1 MKQQLLCLAIA
12 GLAATQASAYQVSGP
27 KWPNG
32 EFTIHLGIPLTIGA
46 GGETWNDVVTGAIN
60 AWDTPVDGLKINIT
74 PEIGDPCDGYTGV
87 ENTTTTP
94 VRDTSALFVNGI
106 GLKPDLCGSN
116 FGDDVI
122 AVTLFQTNVRNGV
135 FTEVDIIFNETR
147 TFGSYSGAL
156 QGTTY
161 DVGRVVARELGL
173 SLGLAN
179 ETFGSTIM
187 HPDAAIRSVT
197 GPTADDIAGM
207 NALYPVPAPEPAIKV
222 KVAIE
227 EPGNNQTK
235 SGITNIR
242 GWAVGLE
249 KITAVEYQ
257 IDSGAFKRAPY
268 GSQRSDVASAYSAY
282 PVSGNSGY
290 SFAFNWGNLAA
301 GQHSITVR
309 ATDLID
315 RTATATS
322 NFTVTK
328 FDSAFIP
335 GNKVVSINGSST
347 ITNQKTINLNNVNAD
362 GKNYNLQLEWDNAA
376 QKFNINNISK

>member
-1 MKQQLLCLAIA
+1 MKQQFLCLAIA

-27 KWPNG
+27 KWTNG
-32 EFTIHLGIPLTIGA
+32 ELSINLGIAATTPSGI
-46 GGETWNDVVTGAIN
+46 TWNDAITNAIN
-60 AWDTPVDGLKINIT
+60 AWDNPVDGLNIT
-74 PEIGDPCDGYTGV
+74 IIPETADPCEGYSGTAGS
-87 ENTTTTP
+87 TATP
-94 VRDTSALFVNGI
+94 VYAPTTIITNGI
-106 GLKPDLCGSN
+106 GLSPDMCGGD
-116 FGDDVI
+116 FGQDVV
-122 AVTLFQTNVRNGV
+122 AVTLLQSNVRNGT
-135 FTEVDIIFNETR
+135 FTEADIVFNANQL
-147 TFGSYSGAL
+147 FDVYNGSY
-156 QGTTY
+156 QTGTF
-161 DVGRVVARELGL
+161 DVRRVVSRELGL

-187 HPDAAIRSVT
+187 HPDAARRNVT
-197 GPTADDIAGM
+197 GPTADDITGM
-207 NALYPVPAPEPAIKV
+207 NALYPVPAPEPTLKV
-222 KVAIE
+222 RVAIE

-235 SGITNIR
+235 SGVTNVR
-242 GWAVGLE
+242 GWAIGLE
-249 KITAVEYQ
+249 KITSVEYQ
-257 IDSGAFKRAPY
+257 IDNGTFKRAPY
-268 GSQRSDVASAYSAY
+268 GSQRADVANAFSAY
-282 PVSGNSGY
+282 PVAGSSGY
-290 SFAFNWGNLAA
+290 SFVFNWGLLAA

>member
-1 MKQQLLCLAIA
+1 MKQQLLCLVIA

-27 KWPNG
+27 KWTNG
-32 EFTIHLGIPLTIGA
+32 TFTIYRGVPEVALS
-46 GGETWNDVVTGAIN
+46 GETWNDAITRAIS
-60 AWDTPVDGLKINIT
+60 AWDTPVDGLKINIIPT
-74 PEIGDPCDGYTGV
+74 IGDPCEGYTG
-87 ENTTTTP
+87 ETNTTTPP
-94 VRDTSALFVNGI
+94 VRDDTALGNGI
-106 GLKPDLCGSN
+106 GVKADMCGSD
-116 FGDDVI
+116 FGVGVI
-122 AVTLFQTNVRNGV
+122 AVTLLQTNVRNGTFV
-135 FTEVDIIFNETR
+135 EADIIFNGNR
-147 TFGSYSGAL
+147 PFDIYSGPF
-156 QGTTY
+156 QGTFY
-161 DVGRVVARELGL
+161 DVERVAARELGL
-173 SLGLAN
+173 ALGLAN

-187 HPDAAIRSVT
+187 HPNAATRSVT

-315 RTATATS
+315 RTATATN